1 MRVQD
6 FFFVYLVRLNEFTTS
21 NMKCFL
27 TFYTLLLTTLFFGQN
42 KKTAEPAVF
51 VDSNLVARNILE
63 YFDPNEIES
72 INVVKKDTTIN
83 GVLYRGQINI
93 TSKNPKKFDFISLE
107 QIRSEFTKIKSS
119 DVIYMVNG
127 AFIKDNIDTFK
138 LDRNYILEVEV
149 TNSEAFYNLRKS
161 AAKFDII
168 NILGKTKEN
177 LENKNKILL
186 RGYESIG
193 IK

>member
-1 MRVQD
+1 M
-6 FFFVYLVRLNEFTTS
+6 
-21 NMKCFL
+21 
-27 TFYTLLLTTLFFGQN
+27 
-42 KKTAEPAVF
+42 
-51 VDSNLVARNILE
+51 E
-63 YFDPNEIES
+63 YIDPNEIES

-93 TSKNPKKFDFISLE
+93 TSKNPKKYDFISLE
-107 QIRSEFTKIKSS
+107 QIKSEFTKIKSN

-138 LDRNYILEVEV
+138 LDRNYILKVEV
-149 TNSEAFYNLRKS
+149 TNSEEFYNLKEGN
-161 AAKFDII
+161 AKFDII

-186 RGYESIG
+186 RGHEAIG
-193 IK
+193 VK

>member
-1 MRVQD
+1 
-6 FFFVYLVRLNEFTTS
+6 
-21 NMKCFL
+21 MKSLL
-27 TFYTLLLTTLFFGQN
+27 TFYTLFFTTLFFAQN
-42 KKTAEPAVF
+42 NKTEKPAVF
-51 VDSNLVARNILE
+51 VDSKLVGMNLLE

-83 GVLYRGQINI
+83 GLLYHGKLYI
-93 TSKNPKKFDFISLE
+93 TSKNPKKYDFISLD
-107 QIRSEFTKIKSS
+107 QIKSEFTKIKSN

-127 AFIKDNIDTFK
+127 AFIKDNVKTFK
-138 LDRNYILEVEV
+138 LDRNYILEVKV
-149 TNSEAFYNLRKS
+149 TNSEEFYNLRKS
-161 AAKFDII
+161 DTKFDII

-186 RGYESIG
+186 RGHEAIG

>member
-1 MRVQD
+1 
-6 FFFVYLVRLNEFTTS
+6 
-21 NMKCFL
+21 MKCIL
-27 TFYTLLLTTLFFGQN
+27 TFALLFVTTLFFGQN
-42 KKTAEPAVF
+42 NKNEEAAVF
-51 VDSNLVARNILE
+51 IDSNLVGTKVMGYI
-63 YFDPNEIES
+63 DPNEIES
-72 INVVKKDTTIN
+72 VNVIKRDTIIN
-83 GVLYRGQINI
+83 GILYRGQINI
-93 TSKNPKKFDFISLE
+93 TSKNPKKYDFINLE
-107 QIRSEFTKIKSS
+107 QIKSEFTKIKSN

-161 AAKFDII
+161 DTKFDII

-177 LENKNKILL
+177 LDNKNKILL
-186 RGYESIG
+186 KGHEAIG

>member
-1 MRVQD
+1 
-6 FFFVYLVRLNEFTTS
+6 
-21 NMKCFL
+21 MKCLL
-27 TFYTLLLTTLFFGQN
+27 TFSTLFFTTIFLGQN
-42 KKTAEPAVF
+42 NKTEKPAVF
-51 VDSNLVARNILE
+51 VDSKLVAVNLFE

-72 INVVKKDTTIN
+72 INVVKKDSTIN
-83 GVLYRGQINI
+83 GILYRGQINI
-93 TSKNPKKFDFISLE
+93 TSKNSKKYDFISLE
-107 QIRSEFTKIKSS
+107 QIKTEFTKIKSN

-127 AFIKDNIDTFK
+127 VFIKDNIDTFK
-138 LDRNYILEVEV
+138 LDRNYILKVEV

-161 AAKFDII
+161 DTKFDII

-186 RGYESIG
+186 RGYEAIG

>member
-6 FFFVYLVRLNEFTTS
+6 FFVYLIHRNEFTPS
-21 NMKCFL
+21 IMKCLL
-27 TFYTLLLTTLFFGQN
+27 TFSLLFFSTLFFGQN
-42 KKTAEPAVF
+42 IKTEKPAVF
-51 VDSNLVARNILE
+51 IDSKFVAMNLLE
-63 YFDPNEIES
+63 YLDPNEIES
-72 INVVKKDTTIN
+72 INVVKKDSTIN

-93 TSKNPKKFDFISLE
+93 TSKNPKKYDFISLE
-107 QIRSEFTKIKSS
+107 QIKSEFTKIKSN

-127 AFIKDNIDTFK
+127 AFIKENIETFK

-161 AAKFDII
+161 DTKFDII

-186 RGYESIG
+186 RSHEAIG
-193 IK
+193 VK